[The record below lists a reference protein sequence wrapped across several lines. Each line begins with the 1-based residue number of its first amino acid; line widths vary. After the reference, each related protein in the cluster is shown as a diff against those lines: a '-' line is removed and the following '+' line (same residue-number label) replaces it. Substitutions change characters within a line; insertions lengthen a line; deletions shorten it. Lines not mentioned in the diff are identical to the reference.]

1 MAARRRKKSGR
12 SGFSKTL
19 LARRGTVVLF
29 LVVLGAAVLYGVVR
43 GLQYTGSL
51 FLSRNPRF
59 RMQQLDLSSDGR
71 LSSAQL
77 REYAAIPE
85 GINLFAVDFDALR
98 ETLYDVPLVESVRIR
113 RELPDRLVVRV
124 TERTAAAQ
132 IRWKR
137 RTTPLLIDPHGVVLP
152 ATRSGAALPLIDGL
166 QMERLQPGD
175 RVDHPGVRH
184 CLNLLAEAEQLQLG
198 SQLRMNSFDLR
209 YPDFIT
215 VEVNGE
221 TSARFPPHSP
231 REKLIRLV
239 SVLQLSQERGERV
252 RTVDLTPDGRN
263 VPVTFY

>member
-1 MAARRRKKSGR
+1 MAARRRKKPGR
-12 SGFSKTL
+12 SGSSKKL
-19 LARRGTVVLF
+19 LARRGTVLVF
-29 LVVLGAAVLYGVVR
+29 LVLLGAAVFYGLVR

-59 RMQQLDLSSDGR
+59 QMKQLDLSSDGR
-71 LSSAQL
+71 LSSTQL
-77 REYAAIPE
+77 REYAAIPQ

-98 ETLYDVPLVESVRIR
+98 ETLYQVPLVESVRIR
-113 RELPDRLVVRV
+113 RRLPDTLVVRV
-124 TERTAAAQ
+124 SERTAAAQ

-137 RTTPLLIDPHGVVLP
+137 RVMPLLIDTHGVVLP
-152 ATRSGAALPLIDGL
+152 ATRSGTALPLIDGL

-175 RVDHPGVRH
+175 RVDHPGVRY
-184 CLNLLAEAEQLQLG
+184 CLALLAAAEQLNLG
-198 SQLRMNSFDLR
+198 TQIRVNSFDLR

-221 TSARFPPHSP
+221 TSARFPTHSP